1 MKVNYNFVI
10 LILVLGFAIFMSSIK
25 ENLEHFVCKTEEIKK
40 AYQSGL
46 FKPRRPEDITC
57 TTQKDGT
64 KTDGTKTDD
73 TGVEKTVC
81 TNTDYKDDATIK
93 KTFKVK
99 GVPDDCILELVK
111 TWNW

>member
-40 AYQSGL
+40 AYQSGF

-57 TTQKDGT
+57 TTQKD
-64 KTDGTKTDD
+64 D
-73 TGVEKTVC
+73 TNVEKTVC
-81 TNTDYKDDATIK
+81 TNRDYDDSQIK
-93 KTFKVK
+93 NKFKVN
-99 GVPDDCILELVK
+99 GVPDACILELVK